1 MLFEQEALL
10 RASDFVKPI
19 KKEEADLYESNAAYM
34 GNLRA
39 AHTNKHKR
47 KRTHLHTHTIHT
59 HRKIVKESEG
69 EMKCFK

>member
-1 MLFEQEALL
+1 MLFEKEAQL

-34 GNLRA
+34 GNIRA

-47 KRTHLHTHTIHT
+47 KRTHLHTHTHTIHT
-59 HRKIVKESEG
+59 TEKESER
-69 EMKCFK
+69 E